1 MQHLHLLKA
10 HSCKFILRHTVL
22 ILNPEISY
30 SKRFLDQI
38 IKTLGLTRYGRIKT
52 YWQRKKMLLI
62 HSFIFNNPFV
72 MLTDKRHG
80 RVLDPEFIQDT
91 MWECTVGMPVPSQGT
106 MLAQIHTLTQNNF
119 A

>member
-1 MQHLHLLKA
+1 MQHLHLLKV

-22 ILNPEISY
+22 ILNPAISY

-38 IKTLGLTRYGRIKT
+38 IKTLGLTRYGRINT

-62 HSFIFNNPFV
+62 HSFIFNHPFV
-72 MLTDKRHG
+72 LLT
-80 RVLDPEFIQDT
+80 VMVDPEFIQDT

-106 MLAQIHTLTQNNF
+106 MLAQIHTLINTQNNF